1 MGTAR
6 NDNATGHGGETL
18 KQTAIDKPDSTTT
31 EFSTGEQL
39 SFLPSPEFNPRF
51 PSRDTLP
58 GKTLTR
64 LLAGERLT
72 QPSFGL
78 HCWRLS
84 AYIKALDYLG
94 WPIEACNVPCPAGLG
109 AGRPIRE
116 YWLPAKTIQAVFG
129 AAHG

>member
-1 MGTAR
+1 MNAG
-6 NDNATGHGGETL
+6 NDIATGQGGEVL
-18 KQTAIDKPDSTTT
+18 KQTATDRTNSNTL
-31 EFSTGEQL
+31 EHSNGEQL
-39 SFLPSPEFNPRF
+39 SFLPPPEFNPKF

-84 AYIKALDYLG
+84 AYIKALRYLD
-94 WPIEACNVPCPAGLG
+94 WPIEACDVPCPAGFG

-116 YWLPAKTIQAVFG
+116 YWLPAKVIQSVTG
-129 AAHG
+129 AKHG

>member
-1 MGTAR
+1 MKAPENLGRGAGA
-6 NDNATGHGGETL
+6 DETG
-18 KQTAIDKPDSTTT
+18 K
-31 EFSTGEQL
+31 QL
-39 SFLPSPEFNPRF
+39 SFLPKPDFNPKW
-51 PSRDTLP
+51 PNPNTLP

-84 AYIKALDYLG
+84 AYIKALRYLD
-94 WPIEACNVPCPAGLG
+94 WPIEACDVPCPTGYG

-116 YWLPAKTIQAVFG
+116 YWVTATTIKTVMG
-129 AAHG
+129 VRHGG

>member
-1 MGTAR
+1 MNSR
-6 NDNATGHGGETL
+6 NDNATGQGGEAL
-18 KQTAIDKPDSTTT
+18 KHTALNSPNSITP
-31 EFSTGEQL
+31 EHSTGEQL
-39 SFLPSPEFNPRF
+39 SFLPPPEFNPKF

-58 GKTLTR
+58 GKTLAR

-84 AYIKALDYLG
+84 AYIKALRYLD
-94 WPIEACNVPCPAGLG
+94 WPIEARDVQCPAGFG

-116 YWLPAKTIQAVFG
+116 YWLPAKVIHAVTG
-129 AAHG
+129 VKHG